1 MLYLSVVTLGLLLQI
16 GELLLQILYLD
27 VFVSRCLK
35 YLLIDLLLHGLD
47 LPCGSLL
54 LIADPCLKLGL
65 LHLVEVLH
73 LAHL

>member
-1 MLYLSVVTLGLLLQI
+1 MLHLSVVTLGLLLQI

-47 LPCGSLL
+47 LP
-54 LIADPCLKLGL
+54 
-65 LHLVEVLH
+65 
-73 LAHL
+73 